1 MEVPE
6 EEEEDWEGEE
16 DETSGDTE
24 ELLETLYTKTK
35 SHLQKKSQDAKS
47 VADKKKTTR
56 CADCK
61 ELGHWRGDP
70 ECKFVK
76 SGQTQVRQPSS
87 SAQSSA
93 PTKKSTYWNTV
104 CMESASSDRRSKR
117 RNEVVLVHEDFRESM
132 VDLGQEVRT
141 IGTQTDITGPVL
153 PAEEKI
159 PGDVD

>member
-1 MEVPE
+1 MTVPD

-24 ELLETLYTKTK
+24 ELLETHTKTK
-35 SHLQKKSQDAKS
+35 CHLQKKGQDAKS
-47 VADKKKTTR
+47 VADKKKTTW

-70 ECKFVK
+70 ECKLVK
-76 SGQTQVRQPSS
+76 SGQVQVRQP

-104 CMESASSDRRSKR
+104 CMESASPDRRSKR
-117 RNEVVLVHEDFRESM
+117 RN
-132 VDLGQEVRT
+132 
-141 IGTQTDITGPVL
+141 
-153 PAEEKI
+153 
-159 PGDVD
+159 